1 MKKMLLS
8 FSLFLPLTI
17 VACSNN
23 KSNHLN
29 ETQSNENNSKDSTQT
44 LNEKQSDENNS
55 KDSSQTLNETQ
66 SNENN
71 SKDSS
76 QTLNEKIYKI
86 DLIKEVSDLE
96 NWIDNN
102 LNPNSS
108 TQLTDDQRLFTTYLN
123 SDMENNTDK
132 YKTHLNLIEDI
143 KKMSQDLEKFK
154 NKSEQEKKEILD
166 RIQKF
171 KKFFMD
177 IQSNYFK
184 SEQYMKD
191 LENLKNKKTRT

>member
-23 KSNHLN
+23 KSDHLN
-29 ETQSNENNSKDSTQT
+29 EKHSNENNSKNSSQT
-44 LNEKQSDENNS
+44 LNEKQSD
-55 KDSSQTLNETQ
+55 
-66 SNENN
+66 ENN

-96 NWIDNN
+96 NWIGNN

-108 TQLTDDQRLFTTYLN
+108 TQLTDDQRLFTNYLN

-132 YKTHLNLIEDI
+132 YKTHLNLIKDI

-171 KKFFMD
+171 KNFFID